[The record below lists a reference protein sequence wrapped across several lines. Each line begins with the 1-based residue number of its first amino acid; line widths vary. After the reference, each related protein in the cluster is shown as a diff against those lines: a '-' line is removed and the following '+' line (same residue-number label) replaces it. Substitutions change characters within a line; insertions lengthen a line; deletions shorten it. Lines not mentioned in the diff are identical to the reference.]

1 MLDTQRTDIRRKNS
15 VGFRAA
21 QSVNT
26 PGSTTILR
34 RHPQQIEQEYRVE
47 FRPLGDSG
55 ITVSSLC
62 LGTMTFGQQNT
73 EAEAHA
79 QLDYAVAHG
88 INFIDTAEMYPVPPR
103 AETQGSTERFV
114 GSWLKRQARDQLII
128 ATKIA
133 GPARGM
139 RWIRGGPQINRQ
151 HIAQAIEGSLAR
163 LQTDYVDLYQI
174 HWPERYVPMFGERY
188 YRSDRQR
195 SAEAID
201 EQLRALAELVQA
213 GKVRRIGLSNETPWG
228 VLAFERAAR
237 EHGLP
242 RVVSV
247 QNAYHLMNRSV
258 ETGGLAE
265 VFQETGIGLLAYSP
279 LAFGWLTGKYTQ
291 NPRATGRIT
300 EFPGFGQRYDKPNVP
315 AAAAAYADLAT
326 AHGLTPAQ
334 LAIAFAHR
342 QPFTTSVIIGATN
355 NRQLA
360 ENISAANLSLS
371 DELSAAIDQIDA
383 VWPNPAP

>member
-1 MLDTQRTDIRRKNS
+1 MD
-15 VGFRAA
+15 
-21 QSVNT
+21 
-26 PGSTTILR
+26 
-34 RHPQQIEQEYRVE
+34 

-79 QLDYAVAHG
+79 QLDYAIAQG

-103 AETQGSTERFV
+103 ANTQGSTERFV
-114 GSWLKRQARDQLII
+114 GSWLRRQARDSLVI

-139 RWIRGGPQINRQ
+139 GWIRGGPQITRQ
-151 HIAQAIEGSLAR
+151 HIEQAIDGSLTR
-163 LQTDYVDLYQI
+163 LNTDYVDLYQI

-188 YRSDRQR
+188 YHADRR
-195 SAEAID
+195 RTAESIEA
-201 EQLRALAELVQA
+201 QLRALADLIQA
-213 GKVRRIGLSNETPWG
+213 GKIRAIGLSNETPWG
-228 VLAFERAAR
+228 VMAFEQAAR
-237 EHGLP
+237 DHGLP

-279 LAFGWLTGKYTQ
+279 LAFGWLSGKYQ
-291 NPRATGRIT
+291 ADPNAAGRIT
-300 EFPGFGQRYDKPNVP
+300 EFPGFGQRYAKPNVP
-315 AAAAAYADLAT
+315 AATAAYVALAHQ
-326 AHGLTPAQ
+326 HGLSPAQ
-334 LAIAFAHR
+334 MAIAFAR
-342 QPFTTSVIIGATN
+342 QRPFTTSVIIGATHLD
-355 NRQLA
+355 QLI
-360 ENISAANLSLS
+360 ENIGSTELNLSESLL
-371 DELSAAIDQIDA
+371 DEIDAIDA
-383 VWPNPAP
+383 RWPNPAP